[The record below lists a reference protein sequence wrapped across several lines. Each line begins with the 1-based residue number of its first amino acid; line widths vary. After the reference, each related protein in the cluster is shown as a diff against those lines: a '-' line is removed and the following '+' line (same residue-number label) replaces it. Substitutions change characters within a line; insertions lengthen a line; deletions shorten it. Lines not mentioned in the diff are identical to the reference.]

1 MPATTDKKICET
13 CLKKHNFSA
22 TKILPPHPYQPFRRP
37 SETSSLPSTPD
48 FECNLCKKILPT
60 EPKLR
65 EHLVEHTFAGCENR
79 GFNCYICSSV
89 FTGPTGLLGHMQDEH
104 GENSKPYDCSRC
116 TLKFFFRAELEHH
129 SFMHEPILKEIP
141 DKILAHEPEISM
153 KEGSLSPKIKEE
165 INQDNEEEEYIEVEE
180 PKSETIKKE
189 IPVVTNEDD
198 HAEQTVENNTKN
210 KDEI

>member
-1 MPATTDKKICET
+1 
-13 CLKKHNFSA
+13 
-22 TKILPPHPYQPFRRP
+22 
-37 SETSSLPSTPD
+37 
-48 FECNLCKKILPT
+48 
-60 EPKLR
+60 
-65 EHLVEHTFAGCENR
+65 
-79 GFNCYICSSV
+79 
-89 FTGPTGLLGHMQDEH
+89 MQDEH

-165 INQDNEEEEYIEVEE
+165 INQENEEEEYIEVEE

-198 HAEQTVENNTKN
+198 HAEVENNTKN
-210 KDEI
+210 KDE